1 MNIRERSI
9 ASALTC
15 VFGLSAAMTA
25 VATEGDA
32 TKTQTYDSATAA
44 NTKASS
50 NTSSSANAAGNDKP
64 SATGSA
70 AQTSSAAGGMTNAP
84 SATGASTASAANAA
98 SADGNKTAS
107 AALPPVV
114 LLVPVDYATDE
125 KLGDGCWVRLYDSKN
140 YGGGVFTLVGDVD
153 VPNMRPGT
161 VTGLEWGPNYD
172 SVEVGPNA
180 TFTAWDD
187 ENYRDRTAM
196 IGAGQRVADLSQ
208 RLRFGEDMESLKVD
222 CQN

>member
-1 MNIRERSI
+1 MNIRKQLTT
-9 ASALTC
+9 SALTC
-15 VFGLSAAMTA
+15 VIGLGAAMTA
-25 VATEGDA
+25 ISADEDT
-32 TKTQTYDSATAA
+32 TKKQTYDTSTATTAADNEKKSATA
-44 NTKASS
+44 SQS
-50 NTSSSANAAGNDKP
+50 AAGSP

-70 AQTSSAAGGMTNAP
+70 ARTSSSADNMKSADDMKAG
-84 SATGASTASAANAA
+84 SATM
-98 SADGNKTAS
+98 
-107 AALPPVV
+107 PPVV
-114 LLVPVDYATDE
+114 LLVPVEYATDE
-125 KLGDGCWVRLYDSKN
+125 KLADGCWVRLYDSKN

-172 SVEVGPNA
+172 SVEVGPKA

-222 CQN
+222 CQK